1 MKCKHT
7 WIFIK
12 TEIILVTTGV
22 KNKPNKLKKIKDEQA
37 IFVCPKCNSN
47 KRVSLKD
54 WDYDFYIYDEEVKK
68 K

>member
-37 IFVCPKCNSN
+37 IFVCPNVIQIREFLLKIGIMIFIFMT
-47 KRVSLKD
+47 KR
-54 WDYDFYIYDEEVKK
+54 
-68 K
+68 